1 MGIFLASKKKSNAIT
16 IILIFHVFFSWTVFY
31 YCLPNSTYPFSYL
44 FLSQLSLS
52 VHFLPFLAGRESLWS
67 IESFLNFNQPALFTS
82 IRNFSYSS
90 SALPWDQPVA
100 FLTSPWGRINS
111 TQNPLWCFILKVGS
125 VVYFYLSPLPCRAWL
140 SVRAIWTMGYIPFCC
155 YLSGSVWKEEAQRR
169 DFKWAKWMR
178 EERSQ
183 NINNRDFAV
192 VKWGTV
198 IRWKLINIFNVYQRW
213 LVMG

>member
-140 SVRAIWTMGYIPFCC
+140 SVEQFEPWAIS
-155 YLSGSVWKEEAQRR
+155 LSAAIYQDLFGRKRPGEETLNEQNEWGRKEAR
-169 DFKWAKWMR
+169 
-178 EERSQ
+178 
-183 NINNRDFAV
+183 
-192 VKWGTV
+192 T
-198 IRWKLINIFNVYQRW
+198 
-213 LVMG
+213 